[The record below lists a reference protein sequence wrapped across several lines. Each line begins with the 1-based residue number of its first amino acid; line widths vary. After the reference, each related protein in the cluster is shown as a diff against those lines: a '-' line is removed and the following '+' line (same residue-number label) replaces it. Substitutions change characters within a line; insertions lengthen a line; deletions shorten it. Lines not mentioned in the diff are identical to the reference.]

1 MWLEVIYMPTTL
13 FSLKQ
18 SRATSSGAKSLLTPS
33 PYTVKMALLNV
44 IITYNSLQLAIDN
57 FNLIRDL
64 DMRFSPPE
72 KIVANNCFLKV
83 QKEKRKES
91 KINEYDTF
99 QSTVG
104 FREYVYFAGNI
115 KIAVKFVDNKTK
127 NFLKQWFPLINYFGK
142 KGCFFQ
148 FINFVE
154 SKAIGEGYTK
164 LINNKFNNLSP
175 GMITE
180 MDDFDYTATFDN
192 VNTYSMGKAKR
203 KKKFYIVPVRTERA
217 NKNFTLYSKITSNER

>member
-1 MWLEVIYMPTTL
+1 MWLEVVYRPTTL
-13 FSLKQ
+13 FSLRQ

-33 PYTVKMALLNV
+33 PYAVKMALLNA
-44 IITYNSLQLAIDN
+44 IITYDSIQLAKEN

-64 DMRFSPPE
+64 EMCFSLPE
-72 KIVANNCFLKV
+72 KLVVNNCFLKI

-104 FREYVYFAGNI
+104 FREYVYLGGDV
-115 KIAVKFVDNKTK
+115 KIAVMVEDNKIK

-148 FINFVE
+148 FIKFKE
-154 SKAIGEGYTK
+154 S
-164 LINNKFNNLSP
+164 NNLDSEYSALLNEKFTNLMP
-175 GMITE
+175 GIIVE
-180 MDDFDYTATFDN
+180 MDDFDKTAHFDN
-192 VNTYSMGKAKR
+192 VNTYSATKTKR
-203 KKKFYIVPVRTERA
+203 RKRYYVLPMELKRA
-217 NKNFTLYSKITSNER
+217 NKNYTLYSEL